1 MKLIA
6 VNLKDGY
13 KVDHR
18 SQYPKGSQKVYTNAT
33 FRSSR
38 DPRYKATVNFGLQ
51 GALKELQQTWQE
63 SFFSQ
68 PKDKVLARYKRRI
81 DNYLGPGAISYDHIA
96 RLHDLGFLPVLVKAL
111 PEGTL
116 VPIGVPPWTITNSDG
131 FEDFFWLPNF
141 LETILSSLT
150 WKQSTNATIAFEYRK
165 VLQAA
170 AVETDPELVAGFVQ
184 WQGHDF
190 SFRGMDGPESAT
202 RSGAA
207 HLLSFTGT
215 DTIPSIDYLEDY
227 YNADCE
233 KELIGGSVP
242 ATEHSVMCMGGQE
255 TEVQTFLRLL
265 KDVYPTSAVLSVVSD
280 TWDYWDTLTVK
291 AAELKPVI
299 MARPGKL
306 VFRPDS
312 GDPVKIICGDPE
324 APVGSPQYKGSI
336 EVLWDTFGGSL
347 TSRGYKRLDPHVG
360 LIYGD
365 SITLER
371 AEQIMAG
378 LKAKGFASTNVVLG
392 IGSYT
397 YQYNTRDTF
406 GMALK
411 ATYGVIN
418 GVPVDMY
425 KNPKTDNGV
434 KKSAKG
440 LLRVN
445 EDFTLSQQVTPAEE
459 KKGLLQ
465 PVYLNGKFLR
475 DESLSEIR
483 ARLLANLNV

>member
-1 MKLIA
+1 MSTPP

-18 SQYPKGSQKVYTNAT
+18 SQYPKGSQKVYTNGT

-38 DPRYKATVNFGLQ
+38 DPRYKATV
-51 GALKELQQTWQE
+51 
-63 SFFSQ
+63 FFSLQ
-68 PKDKVLARYKRRI
+68 AYLKKMHARWQTDFFDKPRDQVVAAYKRRI
-81 DNYLGPGAISYDHIA
+81 DGYLGPGAVSYDHIA
-96 RLHDLGFLPVLVKAL
+96 ALWNNRFLPIEVKAI

-116 VPIGVPPWTITNSDG
+116 VPIGVPCFTITNTLP
-131 FEDFFWLPNF
+131 EFFWLPNF
-141 LETILSSLT
+141 METIISAET
-150 WKQSTNATIAFEYRK
+150 WKGTTNATIAFEYRK
-165 VLQAA
+165 VLTAA
-170 AVETDPELVAGFVQ
+170 CRETDPELEAGFVQ

-190 SFRGMDGPESAT
+190 SFRGMDGEESAA

-215 DTIPSIDYLEDY
+215 DTIPAIDFLEQN
-227 YNADCE
+227 YNADCT

-255 TEVQTFLRLL
+255 TETQTFLRLL
-265 KDVYPTSAVLSVVSD
+265 NDVYPLAAVLSVVSD

-291 AAELKPVI
+291 AVELKPVI
-299 MARPGKL
+299 VARPGKL

-336 EVLWDTFGGSL
+336 QVLDEIFGHTL
-347 TSRGYKRLDPHVG
+347 TSKGYKRLDPHVG

-371 AEQIMAG
+371 CEQIIAG
-378 LKAKGFASTNVVLG
+378 LKAKGYASTNVVFG

-411 ATYGVIN
+411 ATYGVID
-418 GVPVDMY
+418 GTPVDMF
-425 KNPKTDNGV
+425 KNPKTDSGT

-445 EDFTLSQQVTPAEE
+445 PDLTLSQQVTPEEE
-459 KKGLLQ
+459 KQGLLET
-465 PVYLNGKFLR
+465 VYLNGKLVR
-475 DESLSEIR
+475 DESLATIR
-483 ARLLANLNV
+483 ARLLSNLS

>member
-1 MKLIA
+1 MKLNA

-18 SQYPKGSQKVYTNAT
+18 SQYPKGSQKVYTNST
-33 FRSSR
+33 FRDAR
-38 DPRYKATVNFGLQ
+38 DKRYKGVVTFGIQ
-51 GALKELQQTWQE
+51 GAIKELQEVWRD
-63 SFFSQ
+63 SFFSK
-68 PKDKVLARYKRRI
+68 PKEEVMRKYKRRI
-81 DNYLGPGAISYDHIA
+81 DNYLGAGAITYDHIA
-96 RLHDLGFLPVLVKAL
+96 ALHDLGYLPIEVKAL
-111 PEGTL
+111 PEGTIA
-116 VPIGVPPWTITNSDG
+116 PIGIPTFTITNTLP
-131 FEDFFWLPNF
+131 EFFWIPNF
-141 LETILSSLT
+141 LETVISSLT

-165 VLQAA
+165 LLQAA
-170 AVETDPELVAGFVQ
+170 AKETDPELVEGFVQ

-190 SFRGMDGPESAT
+190 SERGMDGPESGA

-215 DTIPSIDYLEDY
+215 DVIHSIDYLEDY
-227 YNADCE
+227 YFADCE
-233 KELIGGSVP
+233 KEIIGGSVP

-265 KDVYPTSAVLSVVSD
+265 NDVYPLAAVLSVVSD
-280 TWDYWDTLTVK
+280 TWDYWDTITVK
-291 AAELKPVI
+291 ATQLKPVI
-299 MARPGKL
+299 MSRPGKL

-336 EVLWDTFGGSL
+336 ETLWDIFGGSL
-347 TSRGYKRLDPHVG
+347 TSTGYKRLDPHVG

-365 SITLER
+365 SITLDR

-406 GMALK
+406 GMAMK

-425 KNPKTDNGV
+425 KNPKTDSGV

-445 EDFTLSQQVTPAEE
+445 EDLTLSQQVSEAEE
-459 KKGLLQ
+459 KQGLLRTIFKD
-465 PVYLNGKFLR
+465 GKTYNVQTLQ
-475 DESLSEIR
+475 EIR
-483 ARLLANLNV
+483 SRLLSNL

>member
-1 MKLIA
+1 MKLNA

-18 SQYPKGSQKVYTNAT
+18 SQYPKGSQKVYTNST
-33 FRSSR
+33 FRSAR
-38 DPRYKATVNFGLQ
+38 NPRYKKVVNFGLQ
-51 GALKELQQTWQE
+51 GALKELHQTWQE
-63 SFFSQ
+63 SFFSK
-68 PKDKVLARYKRRI
+68 PKEEVLRKYKRRI
-81 DNYLGPGAISYDHIA
+81 DNYLGAGMVTYDHIA
-96 RLHDLGFLPVLVKAL
+96 ALHDVGFLPVYVKAL
-111 PEGTL
+111 PEGAL
-116 VPIGVPPWTITNSDG
+116 VPIGVPSWTITNSDG

-141 LETILSSLT
+141 LETVLSSLT
-150 WKQSTNATIAFEYRK
+150 WKQSTNATISFEYRK
-165 VLQAA
+165 VLTAA
-170 AVETDPELVAGFVQ
+170 AKETDPELVDGFVQ

-190 SFRGMDGPESAT
+190 SERGMDGPESAA

-207 HLLSFTGT
+207 HLLSFTGS
-215 DTIPSIDYLEDY
+215 DTIHAIDYLEDY

-233 KELIGGSVP
+233 KELIAGSVP

-255 TEVQTFLRLL
+255 TEIATFERLL
-265 KDVYPTSAVLSVVSD
+265 KDVYPNVPVLSVVSD

-291 AAELKPVI
+291 ATQLKSLI
-299 MARPGKL
+299 MSRPGKL

-312 GDPVKIICGDPE
+312 GDPVKIICGDPD
-324 APVGSPQYKGSI
+324 ALIGSPQWKGSI
-336 EVLWDTFGGSL
+336 QTLWDIFGGSV
-347 TSRGYKRLDPHVG
+347 TSTGYKRLDPHVG

-371 AEQIMAG
+371 AEEIVAG

-411 ATYGVIN
+411 ATYGVID
-418 GVPVDMY
+418 GVPVDMF
-425 KNPKTDNGV
+425 KNPKTDDGI

-445 EDFTLSQQVTPAEE
+445 EDFTLSQQVTSLEE
-459 KKGLLQ
+459 KGGLLED
-465 PVYLNGKFLR
+465 VYLNGKLLR
-475 DESLSEIR
+475 DEKLSVIR
-483 ARLLANLNV
+483 ARLLSNL

>member
-1 MKLIA
+1 MKLNA

-18 SQYPKGSQKVYTNAT
+18 SQYPKGSQKVYTNST
-33 FRSSR
+33 FRSAR
-38 DPRYKATVNFGLQ
+38 DPRYKAVVMFGLQ
-51 GALKELQQTWQE
+51 GGLKELHQTWE
-63 SFFSQ
+63 DSFFSQ
-68 PKDKVLARYKRRI
+68 PKDKVLNKYKRRI
-81 DNYLGPGAISYDHIA
+81 NNYLGPDAISYDHIA
-96 RLHDLGFLPVLVKAL
+96 ALHDLGYLPVEVKAL

-116 VPIGVPPWTITNSDG
+116 VPVGVPTFTITNTIP
-131 FEDFFWLPNF
+131 EFFWVPNF

-150 WKQSTNATIAFEYRK
+150 WKQCTNATIAFEYRK

-170 AVETDPELVAGFVQ
+170 AQETDPELVAGFVQ

-227 YNADCE
+227 YNANCE

-255 TEVQTFLRLL
+255 TEVETFMRLL
-265 KDVYPTSAVLSVVSD
+265 NDVYPLAAVLSVVSD

-291 AAELKPVI
+291 AVQMKDAI

-336 EVLWDTFGGSL
+336 EVLYETFGGTL
-347 TSRGYKRLDPHVG
+347 TSTGYKRLDPHVG

-371 AEQIMAG
+371 AELIMAG

-392 IGSYT
+392 IGSFT

-411 ATYGVIN
+411 ATYGVID
-418 GVPVDMY
+418 GVPVDMF
-425 KNPKTDNGV
+425 KNPKTDSGV

-445 EDFTLSQQVTPAEE
+445 PDLTLSQQVTSEEE
-459 KKGLLQ
+459 KTGLLET
-465 PVYLNGKFLR
+465 VYLNGVLVR
-475 DESLSEIR
+475 DESLANIR
-483 ARLLANLNV
+483 ARLLANL

>member
-1 MKLIA
+1 MKLNA

-18 SQYPKGSQKVYTNAT
+18 SQYPEGSEKVFTNST
-33 FRSSR
+33 FRHAR
-38 DPRYKATVNFGLQ
+38 NPRYTHMVNFGLQ
-51 GALKELQQTWQE
+51 GAMKELNQTWQE
-63 SFFSQ
+63 SFFSK
-68 PKDKVLARYKRRI
+68 PREEVLKKYKRRI
-81 DNYLGPGAISYDHIA
+81 DNYLGPGAVSYEHIGA
-96 RLHDLGFLPVLVKAL
+96 LHDLGYLPIHVKGL
-111 PEGTL
+111 PEGIL
-116 VPIGVPPWTITNSDG
+116 VPVGVPTFTITNTLP
-131 FEDFFWLPNF
+131 EFFWLPNF
-141 LETILSSLT
+141 LETVLSSLT

-170 AVETDPELVAGFVQ
+170 ALETDPELVAGFVQ

-255 TEVQTFLRLL
+255 TEIETFMRLL
-265 KDVYPTSAVLSVVSD
+265 TKVYPLAAVLSVVSD

-291 AAELKPVI
+291 AVQMKDTI

-336 EVLWDTFGGSL
+336 QVLWEIFGGTL
-347 TSRGYKRLDPHVG
+347 TSKGYKRLDPHVG

-371 AEQIMAG
+371 AEEIVAG

-392 IGSYT
+392 IGSFT
-397 YQYNTRDTF
+397 YQYNTRDTY
-406 GMALK
+406 GMAMK

-418 GVPVDMY
+418 GVPVDMF

-445 EDFTLSQQVTPAEE
+445 PDLTLSQQVTPEQE
-459 KKGLLQ
+459 KEGLLET
-465 PVYLNGKFLR
+465 VFLDGKQVR
-475 DESLSEIR
+475 EDTLSNIR
-483 ARLLANLNV
+483 ARLLANLT